1 MDFGGLPPEVNSG
14 RMYTGPGAAPML
26 AAAAGWDAVAAELE
40 STAGSYSS
48 VVSWLTD
55 QAWWGPSSTRM
66 SGAVMP
72 YVGWLRVSAKAAEQT
87 AAQAYAAAAAYEAA
101 FSMTVPP
108 PVIAENRA
116 LLMALIATNFFG
128 QNSPAIAATEAHY
141 AEMWA
146 QDAAAMYGYAGA
158 SASASTLAPFSEPP
172 QTTNP
177 DGSNEQARA
186 VTQAAG
192 NATSARSQSVTQL
205 ASQASSQQLGSP
217 ATDQLVSTAGS
228 DPILG
233 QGTSIITTGAE
244 GTATIHAAP
253 GSTVIV
259 TVQSGTATVTL
270 TNTSASMLLTATS
283 GPFTIP
289 QGGTVF
295 VSEGS
300 TVSVDVASGTAN
312 VVGDGDV
319 IITSLTTPL
328 TSTPATA
335 APAVA
340 ASGTPGLAGTAGI
353 QPQLNVDALLGTA
366 VCTPARAELLDASAT
381 AAPSAA
387 LAG

>member
-1 MDFGGLPPEVNSG
+1 MYFGGLPPEVNSG

-48 VVSWLTD
+48 VISWLTD

-66 SGAVMP
+66 SAAVLS
-72 YVGWLRVSAKAAEQT
+72 YVGWLRVSARAAEQT

-128 QNSPAIAATEAHY
+128 QNGPAIAATEAHY

-172 QTTNP
+172 QATNP
-177 DGSNEQARA
+177 DGPNEQARTVA
-186 VTQAAG
+186 QAAG
-192 NATSARSQSVTQL
+192 NATGARTQSLTQL
-205 ASQASSQQLGSP
+205 SSHASSQQLSS
-217 ATDQLVSTAGS
+217 AAAHQLVSTAGS
-228 DPILG
+228 DPILN
-233 QGTSIITTGAE
+233 QGTSIISTGSE
-244 GTATIHAAP
+244 GSATINSVP
-253 GSTVIV
+253 GSTVTV
-259 TVQSGTATVTL
+259 TVQSGTAL
-270 TNTSASMLLTATS
+270 AFANTSSPLVLTASS

-289 QGGTVF
+289 QGTSVTVT
-295 VSEGS
+295 EGS

-312 VVGDGDV
+312 VIEDGQV
-319 IITSLTTPL
+319 AITTLTT
-328 TSTPATA
+328 TPTTA
-335 APAVA
+335 APGVV

-366 VCTPARAELLDASAT
+366 VCTPARAELFNASAV
-381 AAPSAA
+381 AEPSAA

>member
-1 MDFGGLPPEVNSG
+1 MYFGGLPPEVNSA

-40 STAGSYSS
+40 STADSYSS
-48 VVSWLTD
+48 VISWLID

-66 SGAVMP
+66 SAAVMP
-72 YVGWLRVSAKAAEQT
+72 YVGWLRVSAKAAGQT
-87 AAQAYAAAAAYEAA
+87 AAQAYAAAAAYEGA

-108 PVIAENRA
+108 PLIAENRA

-128 QNSPAIAATEAHY
+128 QNGPAIAATEAHY

-146 QDAAAMYGYAGA
+146 QDAAAMYGYAGT
-158 SASASTLAPFSEPP
+158 SAAASTLAPFSEPP
-172 QTTNP
+172 QSANP

-192 NATSARSQSVTQL
+192 NTTRARTQSLTQL
-205 ASQASSQQLGSP
+205 GSHASSQQLSS
-217 ATDQLVSTAGS
+217 ADQLISAVSN
-228 DPILG
+228 DPILNP
-233 QGTSIITTGAE
+233 GTSIVSTGSE
-244 GTATIHAAP
+244 GTATINSVP
-253 GSTVIV
+253 GSTVTV
-259 TVQSGTATVTL
+259 TVQSGTAL
-270 TNTSASMLLTATS
+270 AFANTSSSLVLTASS

-289 QGGTVF
+289 QGTSVM
-295 VSEGS
+295 VTEGS

-312 VVGDGDV
+312 VIEDGPV
-319 IITSLTTPL
+319 TITTLTTPL
-328 TSTPATA
+328 TSTPTTA
-335 APAVA
+335 APGVV

-366 VCTPARAELLDASAT
+366 VCTPARAELFDAIAV
-381 AAPSAA
+381 AEPSAA

>member
-1 MDFGGLPPEVNSG
+1 MYFGGLPPEVNSG

-48 VVSWLTD
+48 VISWLID

-66 SGAVMP
+66 SAAVMP
-72 YVGWLRVSAKAAEQT
+72 YLGWLRVSAKAAGQT

-128 QNSPAIAATEAHY
+128 QNGPAIAATEAHY

-158 SASASTLAPFSEPP
+158 SASASTLTPFSEPP
-172 QTTNP
+172 QSTNP
-177 DGSNEQARA
+177 DGPNGQARA
-186 VTQAAG
+186 VTQATG
-192 NATSARSQSVTQL
+192 NATSARTHSLTQL
-205 ASQASSQQLGSP
+205 GSHASSQQLSS
-217 ATDQLVSTAGS
+217 AAGI
-228 DPILG
+228 DPILN
-233 QGTSIITTGAE
+233 QGTSIISVGSE
-244 GTATIHAAP
+244 GSATINP
-253 GSTVIV
+253 VSGSTVTV
-259 TVQSGTATVTL
+259 TVQSGTVFAFA
-270 TNTSASMLLTATS
+270 NTSSPLVLTASS

-289 QGGTVF
+289 QGTSITVT
-295 VSEGS
+295 EGS

-312 VVGDGDV
+312 VIEGGPVA
-319 IITSLTTPL
+319 ITTLTTPL
-328 TSTPATA
+328 ASTPA
-335 APAVA
+335 PGVA
-340 ASGTPGLAGTAGI
+340 ASATPGLAGTAGI

-366 VCTPARAELLDASAT
+366 VCTPARAELFDAT
-381 AAPSAA
+381 AVAEPSAA